1 MPSNRGA
8 DVFWFWFWVAV
19 GVFVVLFGL
28 ALRRLLGY
36 GSVRYDYRSPHIV
49 QYGACHPSSH
59 HAGAHHVPA
68 IIYPALAAAVN
79 DPRWADPQ
87 GWHSVGRL
95 VDCRTLEPRSI
106 WTRTYAQDLKALAR
120 ED

>member
-1 MPSNRGA
+1 MLWLWLA
-8 DVFWFWFWVAV
+8 F
-19 GVFVVLFGL
+19 GVFAVLFGL
-28 ALRRLLGY
+28 VLRRLLGF
-36 GSVRYDYRSPHIV
+36 GLVRYDYNELRTIV
-49 QYGACHPSSH
+49 QYGACHPSL
-59 HAGAHHVPA
+59 HVEGRHQPA

-79 DPRWADPQ
+79 DPRWADPG

-95 VDCRTLEPRSI
+95 VDRQTLEQRSI